1 MANITSKKPFYR
13 NMFLQVILAVLVGI
27 LLGIFSPDFAVKM
40 EPFGSAF
47 IKLVKMM
54 IAPIIFCTVV
64 LGIAKMGDLKE
75 VGRVGVKSLIYFEVI
90 TTLALLMGLVVV
102 NLLQPGSNVD
112 TTSLDIAATQKYTDA
127 SGSGSVNFLLN
138 IIPHSLISAF
148 SEGDVLQILLVSVLM
163 GIAIVV
169 SGDKRGEKIISMLE
183 EFLDVM
189 FVIINMIMK
198 LAPIG
203 AFGAMA
209 FTVGKYGVSSLDNI
223 GFLVLCVYGTCALFI
238 FLVLGF
244 VAKLAGFSLWQFLVY
259 IRKELALV
267 LGTSSSESALPSLM
281 KKLENLGCK
290 KSVVGMVVPTGYSF
304 NLDGTSIYLTMA
316 AVFIAQ
322 ATNVSLSLTEQL
334 GIVAILLLTS
344 KGAAG
349 VTGSGFIV
357 LASTL
362 AAFGKI
368 PLEGLALLLGVDRF
382 MSGARAITNVIGNGV
397 AAVVIAK
404 WENALDVE
412 RMNKVLNNKETEE
425 SQSLTEEQG
434 SLETLA
440 FATNTSSVEEPT
452 IDSEK

>member
-1 MANITSKKPFYR
+1 MTSGVVGKKPFYH
-13 NMFLQVILAVLVGI
+13 NMFLQVIMAVVIGVLFGV
-27 LLGIFSPDFAVKM
+27 FSPDLAAKM
-40 EPFGSAF
+40 EPLGSGF

-75 VGRVGVKSLIYFEVI
+75 VGRVGMKSLIYFEVI
-90 TTLALLMGLVVV
+90 TTLALVIGLIVV
-102 NLLQPGSNVD
+102 NILHPGSG
-112 TTSLDIAATQKYTDA
+112 LDIDITTLSTESTHKYTVA
-127 SGSGSVNFLLN
+127 SGSNSTVNFFLN
-138 IIPHSLISAF
+138 IIPHSLIGAF
-148 SEGDVLQILLVSVLM
+148 AEGEVLQILLISVLM
-163 GIAIVV
+163 GVAIINAGETN
-169 SGDKRGEKIISMLE
+169 SKRIVLMLD
-183 EFLDVM
+183 EFLSVL

-209 FTVGKYGVSSLDNI
+209 FTIGKYGVASLNNI
-223 GFLVLCVYGTCALFI
+223 GYLVLCVYGTCFLFI
-238 FLVLGF
+238 FTVLGA
-244 VAKLAGFSLWQFLVY
+244 VAKMSGFSLWKFLIY

-267 LGTSSSESALPSLM
+267 LGTSSSESALPGIM
-281 KKLENLGCK
+281 EKLENLGCK

-316 AVFIAQ
+316 AVFVAQ
-322 ATNVSLSLTEQL
+322 ATNVDLTLTEQL
-334 GIVAILLLTS
+334 GIVAVLLLTS

-362 AAFGKI
+362 AALGGKI
-368 PLEGLALLLGVDRF
+368 PMEGLALLLGVDRF

-397 AAVVIAK
+397 AAIVVAR

-412 RMNKVLNNKETEE
+412 RMNMVLNNEVQSLEE
-425 SQSLTEEQG
+425 SNIPQQEGFVLATVSAEDE
-434 SLETLA
+434 LE
-440 FATNTSSVEEPT
+440 S
-452 IDSEK
+452 K

>member
-1 MANITSKKPFYR
+1 
-13 NMFLQVILAVLVGI
+13 
-27 LLGIFSPDFAVKM
+27 M
-40 EPFGSAF
+40 EPLGSGF

-75 VGRVGVKSLIYFEVI
+75 VGRVGMKSLIYFEVI
-90 TTLALLMGLVVV
+90 TTLALVIGLIVV
-102 NLLQPGSNVD
+102 NILHPGSG
-112 TTSLDIAATQKYTDA
+112 LDIDITTLSTESTHKYTVA
-127 SGSGSVNFLLN
+127 SGSNSTVNFFLN
-138 IIPHSLISAF
+138 IIPHSLIGAF
-148 SEGDVLQILLVSVLM
+148 AEGEVLQILLISVLM
-163 GIAIVV
+163 GVAIINAGETN
-169 SGDKRGEKIISMLE
+169 SKRIVLMLD
-183 EFLDVM
+183 EFLSVL

-209 FTVGKYGVSSLDNI
+209 FTIGKYGVASLNNI
-223 GFLVLCVYGTCALFI
+223 GYLVLCVYGTCFLFI
-238 FLVLGF
+238 FTVLGA
-244 VAKLAGFSLWQFLVY
+244 VAKMSGFSLWKFLIY

-267 LGTSSSESALPSLM
+267 LGTSSSESALPGIM
-281 KKLENLGCK
+281 EKLENLGCK

-316 AVFIAQ
+316 AVFVAQ
-322 ATNVSLSLTEQL
+322 ATNVDLTLTEQL
-334 GIVAILLLTS
+334 GIVAVLLLTS

-362 AAFGKI
+362 AALGGKI
-368 PLEGLALLLGVDRF
+368 PMEGLALLLGVDRF

-397 AAVVIAK
+397 AAIVVAR

-412 RMNKVLNNKETEE
+412 RMNMVLNNEVQSLEE
-425 SQSLTEEQG
+425 SNIPQQEGFVLATVSAEDE
-434 SLETLA
+434 LE
-440 FATNTSSVEEPT
+440 S
-452 IDSEK
+452 K